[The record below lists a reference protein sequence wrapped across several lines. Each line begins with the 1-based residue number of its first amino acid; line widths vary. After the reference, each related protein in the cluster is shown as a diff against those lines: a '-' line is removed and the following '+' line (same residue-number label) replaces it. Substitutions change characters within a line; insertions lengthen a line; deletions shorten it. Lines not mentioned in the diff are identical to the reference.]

1 MEDADIMF
9 NNESCLINNP
19 SMGVGEI
26 EKKKKLKD
34 VTEQYLS
41 KYQKILKSSDRSSV
55 SLKQAS
61 NYVYNLYLVK
71 GHEFK
76 EKTKEK
82 KSHIYY
88 ALLAY
93 ISMLDR

>member
-34 VTEQYLS
+34 VTE
-41 KYQKILKSSDRSSV
+41 
-55 SLKQAS
+55 
-61 NYVYNLYLVK
+61 
-71 GHEFK
+71 
-76 EKTKEK
+76 
-82 KSHIYY
+82 
-88 ALLAY
+88 
-93 ISMLDR
+93 